1 MSDTQESQLCDW
13 DNNESWNAFFAQF
26 NDYLKSLAYSYSL
39 PSQDV
44 DDVVQEVFVS
54 MANYFRGNKFDST
67 KGNIYS
73 WVTTFA
79 KWRMVDII
87 RRNQR
92 QNKHVTSGDDLLMEM
107 QADEKQCFETNIEN
121 AYQNELF
128 VQALNNIGESN
139 KNKDYFIFCDMH
151 FNSLNNKEIMDKY
164 KISCGTIY
172 IAKHRMIKRIKEEVS
187 KILCEQ
193 PNY

>member
-1 MSDTQESQLCDW
+1 MSEPQERHLSDW
-13 DNNESWNAFFAQF
+13 NNSESWNAFFTQF
-26 NDYLKSLAYSYSL
+26 NEYLKSLAHSYKL

-54 MANYFRGNKFDST
+54 MANYFRENKFDSN

-92 QNKHVTSGDDLLMEM
+92 QNKHVTTGDDLLMEM
-107 QADEKQCFETNIEN
+107 QPDENQDLDAKYEN
-121 AYQNELF
+121 KYQKTLF
-128 VQALNNIGESN
+128 IQALKNLGKSN
-139 KNKDYFIFCDMH
+139 KNKDYLIFCDMH
-151 FNSLNNKEIMDKY
+151 FNHLDSEEIIKKY
-164 KISCGTIY
+164 KITRGTIY
-172 IAKHRMIKRIKEEVS
+172 IAKHRMIKRIKEEVG
-187 KILCEQ
+187 KILCER

>member
-1 MSDTQESQLCDW
+1 MSDTQESQLSDW
-13 DNNESWNAFFAQF
+13 DNNESWNAFFTQF
-26 NDYLKSLAYSYSL
+26 NEYLKSLAYSYKL

-54 MANYFRGNKFDST
+54 MANYFRGNKFDSS

-79 KWRMVDII
+79 KWRMVDIV

-92 QNKHVTSGDDLLMEM
+92 QNKHITSGDDLLMEM
-107 QADEKQCFETNIEN
+107 QPDEKQCLETNLEN
-121 AYQNELF
+121 KYQKKLL
-128 VQALNNIGESN
+128 VQALKNIGESK

-164 KISCGTIY
+164 KITCGTIY
-172 IAKHRMIKRIKEEVS
+172 IAKHRMIKRIKEEVG

>member
-1 MSDTQESQLCDW
+1 MSELQERQLSDWNNSQ
-13 DNNESWNAFFAQF
+13 SWNAFFEQF
-26 NDYLKSLAYSYSL
+26 NEYLKTLAHSYKL

-44 DDVVQEVFVS
+44 DDVVQEVFIS
-54 MANYFRGNKFDST
+54 MANYFRENKFDSS

-92 QNKHVTSGDDLLMEM
+92 QHKHVTTGDDLLMEM
-107 QADEKQCFETNIEN
+107 QPDENQDLDAKLEN
-121 AYQNELF
+121 NYQQKLF
-128 VQALNNIGESN
+128 VQAL
-139 KNKDYFIFCDMH
+139 KNLGKAHKSKDYMIFCDMH
-151 FNSLNNKEIMDKY
+151 FNQLNNDQLMKKY
-164 KISCGTIY
+164 KVNCGTVY
-172 IAKHRMIKRIKEEVS
+172 IAKHRMIKKIKEEVS
-187 KILCEQ
+187 RILCEE

>member
-26 NDYLKSLAYSYSL
+26 NDYLKSLAYSYNL

-107 QADEKQCFETNIEN
+107 QADEKQCFETNLEN
-121 AYQNELF
+121 KYQKKLL

>member
-1 MSDTQESQLCDW
+1 MSETQESQLSNWRD
-13 DNNESWNAFFAQF
+13 NESWNLFFTQF
-26 NDYLKSLAYSYSL
+26 SEYLKSLAYSNKL

-44 DDVVQEVFVS
+44 DDVVQEVFIS
-54 MANYFRGNKFDST
+54 MANYFRKNKFDSN

-92 QNKHVTSGDDLLMEM
+92 QNKHVTSGDELLMEM
-107 QADEKQCFETNIEN
+107 QPDESQDLETILEN
-121 AYQNELF
+121 KYQKKLF
-128 VQALNNIGESN
+128 LQAFQNIGRSH
-139 KNKDYFIFCDMH
+139 KNKDYMIFYDMH
-151 FNSLNNKEIMDKY
+151 FNDLNNDELMSKY
-164 KISCGTIY
+164 KINSGAIY
-172 IAKHRMIKRIKEEVS
+172 IAKHRMIKRLKEEIS
-187 KILCEQ
+187 NILCAE

>member
-1 MSDTQESQLCDW
+1 MSETQESQLSNWRD
-13 DNNESWNAFFAQF
+13 NESWNLFFTQF
-26 NDYLKSLAYSYSL
+26 SEYLKSLAYSYKL

-44 DDVVQEVFVS
+44 DDVVQEVFIS
-54 MANYFRGNKFDST
+54 MANYFRKNKFDSN

-92 QNKHVTSGDDLLMEM
+92 QNKHVTSGDELLMEM
-107 QADEKQCFETNIEN
+107 QPDESQDLETILEN
-121 AYQNELF
+121 KYQEKLF
-128 VQALNNIGESN
+128 LQAFQNIGRSH
-139 KNKDYFIFCDMH
+139 KNKDYMIFYDMH
-151 FNSLNNKEIMDKY
+151 FNDLNNDELMSKY
-164 KISCGTIY
+164 KINSGAIY
-172 IAKHRMIKRIKEEVS
+172 IAKHRMIKRLKEEIS
-187 KILCEQ
+187 NILCAE

>member
-107 QADEKQCFETNIEN
+107 QADEKQCFETNLEN
-121 AYQNELF
+121 KYQKKLL

>member
-26 NDYLKSLAYSYSL
+26 NDYLKSLAYSYNL

-54 MANYFRGNKFDST
+54 MANYFRGNKFDSN

-121 AYQNELF
+121 GYQKKLL

>member
-1 MSDTQESQLCDW
+1 MSELQERQLSDW
-13 DNNESWNAFFAQF
+13 NNSKSWNAFFEQF
-26 NDYLKSLAYSYSL
+26 NEYLKSLAQSYKL

-44 DDVVQEVFVS
+44 DDVVQEVFIS
-54 MANYFRGNKFDST
+54 MANYFRENKFDSS

-92 QNKHVTSGDDLLMEM
+92 QHKHVTTGDDLLMEM
-107 QADEKQCFETNIEN
+107 QPDENQDLDAKLEN
-121 AYQNELF
+121 NYQQKLF
-128 VQALNNIGESN
+128 VQAL
-139 KNKDYFIFCDMH
+139 KNLGKVHKSKDYMIFCDMH
-151 FNSLNNKEIMDKY
+151 FNQLNNDQLMKKY
-164 KISCGTIY
+164 KVNCGTVY
-172 IAKHRMIKRIKEEVS
+172 IAKHRMIKKIKEEVS
-187 KILCEQ
+187 RILCEE

>member
-1 MSDTQESQLCDW
+1 MSEFKEQELSDWANSQG
-13 DNNESWNAFFAQF
+13 WNDFFTQF
-26 NDYLKSLAYSYSL
+26 NEYLRSLAYSYKL

-54 MANYFRGNKFDST
+54 MANYFKENKFDSA
-67 KGNIYS
+67 KGKIHS

-92 QNKHVTSGDDLLMEM
+92 KNKRITSGDDLLMEM
-107 QADEKQCFETNIEN
+107 QPDEKQDFDASQEKSYQRELLMQAFEN
-121 AYQNELF
+121 L
-128 VQALNNIGESN
+128 GRDHKS
-139 KNKDYFIFCDMH
+139 KDYMIFNDLY
-151 FNSLNNKEIMDKY
+151 FNDLKNENLMLKY
-164 KISCGTIY
+164 KINSSAIY
-172 IAKHRMIKRIKEEVS
+172 IAKHRIIKKIKEEINH
-187 KILCEQ
+187 ILCSQ

>member
-1 MSDTQESQLCDW
+1 MSDTQESKLSNW
-13 DNNESWNAFFAQF
+13 NNSESWNAFFGQF
-26 NDYLKSLAYSYSL
+26 NEYLKSLAQSYKL

-44 DDVVQEVFVS
+44 DDVVQEVFIS
-54 MANYFRGNKFDST
+54 MANYFRENKFDSS

-92 QNKHVTSGDDLLMEM
+92 QSKHVISGDDVLMEI
-107 QADEKQCFETNIEN
+107 QPDQNQDLDAKLEN
-121 AYQNELF
+121 KYQKKLF
-128 VQALNNIGESN
+128 LQAL
-139 KNKDYFIFCDMH
+139 KNLGRFHQSKDYMIFCDMH
-151 FNSLNNKEIMDKY
+151 FNNLSNNQLIKKY
-164 KISCGTIY
+164 KINCGAIY
-172 IAKHRMIKRIKEEVS
+172 IAKHRMIKRLKEEVS
-187 KILCEQ
+187 KILCEE

>member
-26 NDYLKSLAYSYSL
+26 NDYLKSLAYSYNL

-121 AYQNELF
+121 GYQKKLL

-172 IAKHRMIKRIKEEVS
+172 IAKHRMIKRIKEEVG

>member
-1 MSDTQESQLCDW
+1 MNHSQERELSDWS
-13 DNNESWNAFFAQF
+13 NNASWNAFFTQF
-26 NDYLKSLAYSYSL
+26 NEYLRSLAYSYKL

-54 MANYFRGNKFDST
+54 MANYFRESKFDSS

-73 WVTTFA
+73 WVTTFT

-92 QNKHVTSGDDLLMEM
+92 QNKHVTTGDDLLMEM
-107 QADEKQCFETNIEN
+107 QSDESQDLDSRLESD
-121 AYQNELF
+121 YQNELF
-128 VQALNNIGESN
+128 DKAL
-139 KNKDYFIFCDMH
+139 KNLAETHKSKDYLIFCDMH
-151 FNSLNNKEIMDKY
+151 FNQLSNEELMSKY
-164 KISCGTIY
+164 KINCGAIY
-172 IAKHRMIKRIKEEVS
+172 IAKHRMIKRIKEEVGR
-187 KILCEQ
+187 ILCEQ